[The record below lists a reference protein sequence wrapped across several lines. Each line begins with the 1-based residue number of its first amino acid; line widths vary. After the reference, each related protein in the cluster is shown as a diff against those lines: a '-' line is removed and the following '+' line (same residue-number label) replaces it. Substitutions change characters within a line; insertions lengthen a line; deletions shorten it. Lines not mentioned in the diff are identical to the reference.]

1 MATGVD
7 IAIVGGGLAGGLIA
21 WALKTRRP
29 DIELALFEKGPR
41 LGGEHTWSFHDT
53 DISPADRAW
62 LSPLISARWDT
73 QEVRFPEHQRFL
85 GTRYNSIT
93 SDRFNAVLA
102 TALGDSIR
110 LNVPITRLT
119 PGNLSLAGGEMV
131 PAGAVLDCRG
141 DLTSPSLVLGFQKFL
156 GRVCRLSYPHDLD
169 APIIMD
175 ATVPQNQDYR
185 FIYVLPFD
193 PRTLLIEDTRYSD
206 DWEIDSADF
215 RAEIDSYARYRGWE
229 IKSVLREESGV
240 LPVALGGDIKAF
252 WDNPL
257 PNVVGE
263 IGRAGMRACLFHPV
277 TGYSLPDAVALA
289 NKISTA
295 TDLSATGLYTL
306 TRSYSE
312 ECWHSRGFY
321 RFLSRMLFRGAPPE
335 NRYLMLER
343 FYRLPQG
350 VIERFYAGVSTFTD
364 KVRILSGKPPI
375 PISRALAEIRER

>member
-29 DIELALFEKGPR
+29 DIKLALFEKGPR

-62 LSPLISARWDT
+62 LTPLISARWDT

-85 GTRYNSIT
+85 GTSYNSIT

-119 PGNLSLAGGEMV
+119 PGYLSLAGGELM

-141 DLTSPSLVLGFQKFL
+141 DFKSPCLVLGFQKFL
-156 GRVCRLSYPHDLD
+156 GRVCRLSSPHDLD

-175 ATVPQNQDYR
+175 ATVPQNHDYR

-206 DWEIDSADF
+206 SSRIDSADF
-215 RAEIDSYARYRGWE
+215 RTEIDSYARCRGWE

-263 IGRAGMRACLFHPV
+263 IGRAGMRASLFHPV

-295 TDLSATGLYTL
+295 TDLSSTGLYAL